1 MMLSVLTRNNDE
13 KPSFS
18 LRTNSVLS
26 GADVLA
32 SIFPEILILL
42 YNFIYYNVIFQFK
55 FKMHQLSRNINW
67 IKFRMEF
74 LIVHLVR

>member
-32 SIFPEILILL
+32 PIFPEILILL
-42 YNFIYYNVIFQFK
+42 LAPSGALIAIPTYY
-55 FKMHQLSRNINW
+55 
-67 IKFRMEF
+67 
-74 LIVHLVR
+74 